1 MAEDLKAQ
9 PDDVVDLTE
18 LATVKEENEALRAQL
33 ETQPVR
39 HPLWR
44 RVLAGVL
51 AVLAVVALVFA
62 VDALWLKTTLEDED
76 QFVATFESL
85 PQNDAVAEAISMRI
99 ASGVVET
106 QGVEVFVADRLP
118 DELSVLAAPITDSI
132 EQLLARAADEV
143 IQSDAV
149 TTAWTVALRG
159 THKAVSAVLTGNDR
173 ALESENGQIAVN
185 LDEIATAV
193 VERVEARGVD
203 LPDIDAELGSIV
215 IYESDDLAAA
225 QAVAQGI
232 STVGWVLPVV
242 ALLLIAAA
250 IWVAPERRPMVAF
263 LGFAT
268 AIALLISLAANRVTQ
283 NAVLGGIEDDLSRE
297 AAAAVWDTTLA
308 RLTSGIWALL
318 VIALIVGFVAWL
330 MGPSTRAQRQRSWG
344 AKMIDGWRRPAEGE
358 PSEFTTFLAEY
369 KRTIQVVV
377 VALGLLFVLF
387 GPNPSGLL
395 VIATLAVVLGIVV
408 LVEAMAGPTRS
419 PAPDLEDAEV

>member
-1 MAEDLKAQ
+1 MADDLKAQ

-33 ETQPVR
+33 EAQPVR

-76 QFVATFESL
+76 QFVGTFESL

-159 THKAVSAVLTGNDR
+159 THKA
-173 ALESENGQIAVN
+173 
-185 LDEIATAV
+185 
-193 VERVEARGVD
+193 
-203 LPDIDAELGSIV
+203 
-215 IYESDDLAAA
+215 
-225 QAVAQGI
+225 
-232 STVGWVLPVV
+232 
-242 ALLLIAAA
+242 
-250 IWVAPERRPMVAF
+250 
-263 LGFAT
+263 
-268 AIALLISLAANRVTQ
+268 
-283 NAVLGGIEDDLSRE
+283 
-297 AAAAVWDTTLA
+297 
-308 RLTSGIWALL
+308 
-318 VIALIVGFVAWL
+318 
-330 MGPSTRAQRQRSWG
+330 
-344 AKMIDGWRRPAEGE
+344 
-358 PSEFTTFLAEY
+358 
-369 KRTIQVVV
+369 
-377 VALGLLFVLF
+377 
-387 GPNPSGLL
+387 
-395 VIATLAVVLGIVV
+395 
-408 LVEAMAGPTRS
+408 
-419 PAPDLEDAEV
+419 